1 MTSLVPKNVAA
12 AMLRPGDQI
21 ITTDL
26 LKATVTLVDARDPRI
41 GPWVECVTEDGRTL
55 RFAARTDVAVTR
67 LRPGIASL
75 SSGSGQSAD
84 LTQRF
89 TGRLERTARGAQWPS
104 R

>member
-1 MTSLVPKNVAA
+1 MTSLVPKTVVA

-41 GPWVECVTEDGRTL
+41 GPWIECVTEDGRTL

-67 LRPGIASL
+67 LRPGAASVT
-75 SSGSGQSAD
+75 SGPGHGAD
-84 LTQRF
+84 LARRL
-89 TGRLERTARGAQWPS
+89 TGRLERTGRSA
-104 R
+104 